1 MCEVIR
7 FPSFYACHTRKL
19 LTAPCNSNTVLSS
32 SCSNLKSWHPPS
44 ALTSNMFFSPCW
56 PPQQTALRP
65 SSYSSLK
72 PGIIQMVSLAP
83 TPCNVKVLAAQS
95 CPTLCDPIDLG
106 HQAPLFMEFSRQEF
120 WNGLP
125 FPSPGDFP
133 DPRIEP
139 VSPLLQADFFPSEA
153 PGSPT
158 FINNKI

>member
-1 MCEVIR
+1 MWSDQISQFLRLSYQKTTNSTLV
-7 FPSFYACHTRKL
+7 TRTL
-19 LTAPCNSNTVLSS
+19 FC
-32 SCSNLKSWHPPS
+32 PPAAQTWTPDTTPP

-83 TPCNVKVLAAQS
+83 IPHNVKVLAAQS

-139 VSPLLQADFFPSEA
+139 VSPSLQAEFFPSEP
-153 PGSPT
+153 PGSPI
-158 FINNKI
+158 FINNKL